1 MKDETAKTLSK
12 QTNPIV
18 VLLSI
23 LVLAAILTY
32 VVDSGSYQRDGR
44 LVVPGSYEVLEKDRS
59 LSNLF
64 STHNGIEEG
73 VARPVSVTGTLM
85 SIPIGL
91 ERMAGLIF
99 MVLLIGGMFGIAC
112 VLGCVAVCVVVCVA
126 ACVVAKVRRST

>member
-44 LVVPGSYEVLEKDRS
+44 LVVPGSY
-59 LSNLF
+59 
-64 STHNGIEEG
+64 
-73 VARPVSVTGTLM
+73 
-85 SIPIGL
+85 
-91 ERMAGLIF
+91 
-99 MVLLIGGMFGIAC
+99 
-112 VLGCVAVCVVVCVA
+112 
-126 ACVVAKVRRST
+126 